1 MAKLISMILAKLFIK
16 WGLDF
21 IGPIKP
27 MSHSHNK
34 NYILVAI
41 NYATKWVE
49 AKVSRT
55 NTTTITTQFIY
66 EFILIKFGC
75 MFTLVNDQGS
85 NFFNDTIK
93 IFITHF
99 LFRHT
104 SFITYY
110 PWGNN

>member
-1 MAKLISMILAKLFIK
+1 
-16 WGLDF
+16 
-21 IGPIKP
+21 
-27 MSHSHNK
+27 
-34 NYILVAI
+34 
-41 NYATKWVE
+41 
-49 AKVSRT
+49 
-55 NTTTITTQFIY
+55 
-66 EFILIKFGC
+66 